1 MKAVH
6 ILRGVDRVEH
16 LLRGVLAH
24 PRWERRLHEDPV
36 AGLIAVELPD
46 QVQYG
51 VERARRRQAVNGDT
65 ESGLAARALLVADV
79 HVRGRVV
86 THQHDVQSGR
96 PPGLTPKRVDLW
108 C

>member
-1 MKAVH
+1 MKAVNVFAGS
-6 ILRGVDRVEH
+6 IASNTCCAACLPIPRAATARGSR
-16 LLRGVLAH
+16 
-24 PRWERRLHEDPV
+24 RRLV
-36 AGLIAVELPD
+36 AVELPD
-46 QVQYG
+46 EIQHG
-51 VERARRRQAVNGDT
+51 VERARRRQAVDGDP